1 VDIQKI
7 TQAMNLTF
15 SRRSFLRT
23 LGAGGALLVG
33 GGLSACAVPPSG
45 VAAPATGPT
54 PRGPSG
60 GFSPDLEI
68 NLRAAAGNA
77 QILPG
82 KSTAVWGYQ
91 ASLARGDASS
101 LLTLKDNYLGPIIR
115 AKKGQRVRVNF
126 KNDLPAGHPSIVHWH
141 GLTLPEDMDGHPRF
155 AVQPGQS
162 YVYEFEVIDRAG
174 PYWFH
179 PHPHEQTGVQVYNGL
194 AGMFLVSDPEEAA
207 AGLPTGA
214 FDVPLIIQDRA
225 FDASNQF
232 AYLGGAGSMPAS
244 PSAPAGGMPGHNMA
258 GMGGSMG
265 GSATPAPGGMMGGM
279 QGAMDQ
285 MMGFL
290 GTRVLINGKPDYS
303 LSAAT
308 RAYRLRLLNGSNARI
323 YKLGWSD
330 GSPIIVIGSD
340 GGLLEKPVEKPYVML
355 APGERVEVWA
365 DFSRFK
371 LGAEITLQSL
381 KFEGADDH
389 GGMMGGMMSS
399 GAPDQGTPMTLLK
412 VKVEREEKETL
423 SLPRTL
429 SSITRLQAE
438 QAVNAAAPRQIAL
451 TLNGMQW
458 LINNRTFEMDS
469 ALPEE
474 TVKLGTT
481 EVWEIV
487 NKLNPG
493 QMMDANG
500 MAHPMH
506 IHGGQFQVLSR
517 EVLPQLKAGWDSVRE
532 GRVDEGWKD
541 TVLVMPGETVKLAMK
556 FERYKGLFVYHCH
569 NLEHESSGM
578 MRNYRV
584 A

>member
-1 VDIQKI
+1 MKP
-7 TQAMNLTF
+7 NF
-15 SRRSFLRT
+15 SRRSFLRS
-23 LGAGGALLVG
+23 LGAGGALIAAG
-33 GGLSACAVPPSG
+33 GITACAVPPSQP
-45 VAAPATGPT
+45 AAPAVAGAT
-54 PRGPSG
+54 PRGAGSG
-60 GFSPDLEI
+60 FNPDIEL

-91 ASLARGDASS
+91 ASLVKGDAAS
-101 LLTLKDNYLGPIIR
+101 LVTLKDSYLGPIIQ

-141 GLTLPEDMDGHPRF
+141 GLNLPDDMDGHPRF

-174 PYWFH
+174 SYWFH

-207 AGLPTGA
+207 AGLPSGA
-214 FDVPLIIQDRA
+214 YDVPLVIQDRA
-225 FDASNQF
+225 FDADNQF
-232 AYLGGAGSMPAS
+232 VYLGGAGSMPAMTGNN
-244 PSAPAGGMPGHNMA
+244 AGGMPGHNMP
-258 GMGGSMG
+258 GMGGMG
-265 GSATPAPGGMMGGM
+265 GAATPAPGGGMNM
-279 QGAMDQ
+279 QGMMDQ

-290 GTRVLINGKPDYS
+290 GTRVLINGKHDFT
-303 LSAAT
+303 LAAAT

-323 YKLGWSD
+323 YKLAWSD
-330 GSPIIVIGSD
+330 GSPVVVIGSD

-365 DFSRFK
+365 DFSRLK
-371 LGAEITLQSL
+371 LGAEISLQSL
-381 KFEGADDH
+381 KFEGVEDV
-389 GGMMGGMMSS
+389 GGMMGGMMAGS
-399 GAPDQGTPMTLLK
+399 GPEQGTPMTLLK

-423 SLPRTL
+423 SLPRAL

-438 QAVNAAAPRQIAL
+438 QAVNAASPRQVGL

-458 LINNRTFEMDS
+458 LINNRVFEMDS
-469 ALPEE
+469 VLPEE
-474 TVKLGTT
+474 TIKLGTT

-500 MAHPMH
+500 MAHPIH

-517 EVLPQLKAGWDSVRE
+517 EVLPQLKAGWDTVRE

-541 TVLVMPGETVKLAMK
+541 TVLIMPGETLKLAMK
-556 FERYKGLFVYHCH
+556 FERYKGLYLYHCH

-578 MRNYRV
+578 MRNFRV

>member
-1 VDIQKI
+1 
-7 TQAMNLTF
+7 MRLTI

-23 LGAGGALLVG
+23 LGAGGALIATG
-33 GGLSACAVPPSG
+33 GITACAVPQNR
-45 VAAPATGPT
+45 VATPPIAGPT
-54 PRGPSG
+54 PRGASS
-60 GFSPDLEI
+60 GFSPDIEL
-68 NLRAAAGNA
+68 NLRAATGNA

-91 ASLARGDASS
+91 ASLAKGDASS
-101 LLTLKDNYLGPIIR
+101 LVTLKDSYLGPIIR
-115 AKKGQRVRVNF
+115 AKTGQRVRINF

-141 GLTLPEDMDGHPRF
+141 GLNLPEDMDGHPRF

-174 PYWFH
+174 SYWFH

-207 AGLPTGA
+207 AGLPTDA
-214 FDVPLIIQDRA
+214 YDVPLVIQDRA
-225 FDASNQF
+225 FDADNQLV
-232 AYLGGAGSMPAS
+232 YLGGAGSMPAS
-244 PSAPAGGMPGHNMA
+244 TGAPAGGMPGHNMP
-258 GMGGSMG
+258 GMGGMGGMMG
-265 GSATPAPGGMMGGM
+265 GSATPAPGSGMGM
-279 QGAMDQ
+279 QGMMDQ

-290 GTRVLINGKPDYS
+290 GTRVLVNGKPDFS

-323 YKLGWSD
+323 YKLAWSD
-330 GSPIIVIGSD
+330 GSPVVVIGTD

-355 APGERVEVWA
+355 APAERVEVWA
-365 DFSRFK
+365 DFSRLK
-371 LGAEITLQSL
+371 VGAEISLQSL
-381 KFEGADDH
+381 KFEGVEDV
-389 GGMMGGMMSS
+389 GGMMGGMMAGS
-399 GAPDQGTPMTLLK
+399 GPEQGTPMTLFR

-429 SSITRLQAE
+429 SSITRLRAE
-438 QAVNAAAPRQIAL
+438 QAVNATSPRQVGL

-469 ALPEE
+469 VLPEE
-474 TVKLGTT
+474 TIKLGST

-500 MAHPMH
+500 MAHPIH

-541 TVLVMPGETVKLAMK
+541 TVLVMPGERVKLAMK
-556 FERYKGLFVYHCH
+556 FERYKGLYLYHCH

>member
-1 VDIQKI
+1 
-7 TQAMNLTF
+7 MNLTF

-23 LGAGGALLVG
+23 LGAGGALIAAG
-33 GGLSACAVPPSG
+33 GITACAVPSNG
-45 VAAPATGPT
+45 IAAPASPGAPV
-54 PRGPSG
+54 RGGSS
-60 GFSPDLEI
+60 GFSPDIEL

-82 KSTAVWGYQ
+82 KPTSVWGYQ
-91 ASLARGDASS
+91 ASLAKGDGSS
-101 LLTLKDNYLGPIIR
+101 LITLKDNYLGPIIR
-115 AKKGQRVRVNF
+115 ARKGQRVRVNF

-141 GLTLPEDMDGHPRF
+141 GLTLPEEMDGHPRF
-155 AVQPGQS
+155 AIQPGQS
-162 YVYEFEVIDRAG
+162 YVYEFEIIDRAG
-174 PYWFH
+174 SYWFH

-207 AGLPTGA
+207 AGLPAGA
-214 FDVPLIIQDRA
+214 YDVPLVIQDRA
-225 FDASNQF
+225 FDANNQF
-232 AYLGGAGSMPAS
+232 VYLGGAGSMPAMTGNN
-244 PSAPAGGMPGHNMA
+244 AGGMPGHNMP
-258 GMGGSMG
+258 GMGGTGGMMG
-265 GSATPAPGGMMGGM
+265 GSATPGPGGGM
-279 QGAMDQ
+279 GAMEQ

-290 GTRVLINGKPDYS
+290 GARVLVNGKPNYT
-303 LSAAT
+303 LQAAT

-323 YKLGWSD
+323 YKLAWSD
-330 GSPIIVIGSD
+330 GSPVVVVGTD

-355 APGERVEVWA
+355 APGERAEVWA
-365 DFSRFK
+365 DFSRLK
-371 LGAEITLQSL
+371 VGAEISMQSL
-381 KFEGADDH
+381 KFEGVEDV
-389 GGMMGGMMSS
+389 GGMMGGMMAGS
-399 GAPDQGTPMTLLK
+399 GPEQGTPMTLFK

-429 SSITRLQAE
+429 SSITRLQAD
-438 QAVNAAAPRQIAL
+438 QAVNAANPRQIAM

-458 LINNRTFEMDS
+458 LMNNRVFEMDS
-469 ALPEE
+469 VLPEE

-500 MAHPMH
+500 MAHPIH

-517 EVLPQLKAGWDSVRE
+517 EVLPQLRAGWDTVRE

-541 TVLVMPGETVKLAMK
+541 TVLVMPGERVKLAMK

-569 NLEHESSGM
+569 NLEHESNGM

-584 A
+584 T

>member
-1 VDIQKI
+1 
-7 TQAMNLTF
+7 MNPKS
-15 SRRSFLRT
+15 SRRSFLRS
-23 LGAGGALLVG
+23 LGAGSALLAAG
-33 GGLSACAVPPSG
+33 GITACAMPPNRA
-45 VAAPATGPT
+45 AAPAVTGPT
-54 PRGPSG
+54 PRGVSS
-60 GFSPDLEI
+60 GFSPEI
-68 NLRAAAGNA
+68 ELNLRAAAGNA

-91 ASLARGDASS
+91 ASLAKGDASS
-101 LLTLKDNYLGPIIR
+101 LGTLKDSYLGPIIR
-115 AKKGQRVRVNF
+115 TKTGQRVRINF

-141 GLTLPEDMDGHPRF
+141 GLNLPDDMDGHPRF

-174 PYWFH
+174 SYWFH

-194 AGMFLVSDPEEAA
+194 AGMFLVSDPEEEA

-214 FDVPLIIQDRA
+214 YDIPVVIQDRA

-232 AYLGGAGSMPAS
+232 AYLGGTGSVPTNAGAPAS
-244 PSAPAGGMPGHNMA
+244 GMPGHNMP
-258 GMGGSMG
+258 GMGGMG
-265 GSATPAPGGMMGGM
+265 GSATPAPGGGMGM
-279 QGAMDQ
+279 QGMMDQ

-290 GTRVLINGKPDYS
+290 GTRVLINGKPDFT
-303 LSAAT
+303 LAAAT

-323 YKLGWSD
+323 YKLAWSD
-330 GSPIIVIGSD
+330 GSPVIVIGTD

-355 APGERVEVWA
+355 APGERVELWA
-365 DFSRFK
+365 DFSRLK
-371 LGAEITLQSL
+371 LGAEIALQSL
-381 KFEGADDH
+381 TFEGADDH

-399 GAPDQGTPMTLLK
+399 GGGPEQGTPMTLFK

-423 SLPRTL
+423 SLPRAL

-438 QAVNAAAPRQIAL
+438 QAVNAASPRQVGL

-458 LINNRTFEMDS
+458 LINNRAFEMDS
-469 ALPEE
+469 VLPEE
-474 TVKLGTT
+474 TIKLGTT

-500 MAHPMH
+500 MAHPIH

-541 TVLVMPGETVKLAMK
+541 TVLVMPGERVRLAMK
-556 FERYKGLFVYHCH
+556 FERYKGLFLYHCH

-578 MRNYRV
+578 MRNFRV

>member
-1 VDIQKI
+1 
-7 TQAMNLTF
+7 MNQTF

-23 LGAGGALLVG
+23 LGAGGALIAAG
-33 GGLSACAVPPSG
+33 GITACAVPPSQP
-45 VAAPATGPT
+45 AAPAVAGAT
-54 PRGPSG
+54 PRGASS
-60 GFSPDLEI
+60 GFSPAIEL

-91 ASLARGDASS
+91 ASLAKGDASS
-101 LLTLKDNYLGPIIR
+101 LVTLKDSYLGPIIR
-115 AKKGQRVRVNF
+115 AQKGQRVRINF

-141 GLTLPEDMDGHPRF
+141 GLNLPEDMDGHPRF
-155 AVQPGQS
+155 AIQPGQS

-174 PYWFH
+174 SYWFH

-207 AGLPTGA
+207 AGLPSGA
-214 FDVPLIIQDRA
+214 CDIPLVIQDRA
-225 FDASNQF
+225 FDADNQF
-232 AYLGGAGSMPAS
+232 VYLGGAGSMPAN
-244 PSAPAGGMPGHNMA
+244 PGAPAGGMPGHNMP
-258 GMGGSMG
+258 GMGGMMG
-265 GSATPAPGGMMGGM
+265 GSATPAPGSGMGM
-279 QGAMDQ
+279 QGMMDQ

-290 GTRVLINGKPDYS
+290 GTRILVNCKPDYS
-303 LSAAT
+303 MSVAT

-330 GSPIIVIGSD
+330 SSPVIVIGTD

-355 APGERVEVWA
+355 SPGERVEIWA
-365 DFSRFK
+365 DFSRLK
-371 LGAEITLQSL
+371 VGAEITLQSL
-381 KFEGADDH
+381 KFEGVDDH
-389 GGMMGGMMSS
+389 GGMMGGMMGGS
-399 GAPDQGTPMTLLK
+399 GPEQGTPMTLFK

-423 SLPRTL
+423 SLPRAL
-429 SSITRLQAE
+429 SSITRLRAE
-438 QAVNAAAPRQIAL
+438 QAVNAASPRQVGL

-469 ALPEE
+469 VLPEE
-474 TVKLGTT
+474 TIKLGTT

-500 MAHPMH
+500 MAHPIH
-506 IHGGQFQVLSR
+506 IHGGQFQVLNR
-517 EVLPQLKAGWDSVRE
+517 EVLPQLKSGWDTVRE
-532 GRVDEGWKD
+532 GWTDEGWKD
-541 TVLVMPGETVKLAMK
+541 TILVMPGETVKLAMK
-556 FERYKGLFVYHCH
+556 FERYKGLYLYHCH